1 MEEER
6 LNMQKKEI
14 VIGQKQENQRIDKG
28 ISLEAE
34 GISRS
39 RLQKL
44 LKEEMVLV
52 NEKPVKP
59 SYRLQA
65 GDTVCVQIPQSR
77 PVSIVPEEIPL
88 DILYEDDFLLVVN
101 KPQGM
106 VVHPAPGHAEHT
118 LVNAVLAHCQGN
130 LSGINGELRPGIVH
144 RIDQYTSGALV
155 ICKDDRTHQDLAEQL
170 KEHTIHRIYHA
181 VVLGNIREETGSVNA
196 PIGRHPTDRKR
207 MSIHS
212 KSGRHAVTHY
222 RVLERFGKY
231 TYVQCQ
237 LETGRTHQI
246 RVHMASIS
254 HPLLGDPLYNRNDQN
269 PFHLPGQAL
278 HACVLGFRHPH
289 SGEYLEVSA
298 PFPESF
304 TKLLDTLYK
313 SSGQARS
320 NQLLY
325 EN

>member
-1 MEEER
+1 MEEEG

-14 VIGQKQENQRIDKG
+14 VIGQEQENQRIDKG

-77 PVSIVPEEIPL
+77 PVSIVPEKIPL

-118 LVNAVLAHCQGN
+118 RCW
-130 LSGINGELRPGIVH
+130 
-144 RIDQYTSGALV
+144 
-155 ICKDDRTHQDLAEQL
+155 RTARE
-170 KEHTIHRIYHA
+170 IYRG
-181 VVLGNIREETGSVNA
+181 LTENCGRESSTGSIN
-196 PIGRHPTDRKR
+196 I
-207 MSIHS
+207 
-212 KSGRHAVTHY
+212 
-222 RVLERFGKY
+222 
-231 TYVQCQ
+231 
-237 LETGRTHQI
+237 
-246 RVHMASIS
+246 
-254 HPLLGDPLYNRNDQN
+254 
-269 PFHLPGQAL
+269 LPAL
-278 HACVLGFRHPH
+278 W
-289 SGEYLEVSA
+289 
-298 PFPESF
+298 
-304 TKLLDTLYK
+304 
-313 SSGQARS
+313 
-320 NQLLY
+320 
-325 EN
+325 

>member
-1 MEEER
+1 MEEEG

-14 VIGQKQENQRIDKG
+14 VIGQEQENQRIDKG

-155 ICKDDRTHQDLAEQL
+155 ICKDDRTHQDLA
-170 KEHTIHRIYHA
+170 
-181 VVLGNIREETGSVNA
+181 
-196 PIGRHPTDRKR
+196 
-207 MSIHS
+207 
-212 KSGRHAVTHY
+212 
-222 RVLERFGKY
+222 
-231 TYVQCQ
+231 
-237 LETGRTHQI
+237 
-246 RVHMASIS
+246 
-254 HPLLGDPLYNRNDQN
+254 
-269 PFHLPGQAL
+269 
-278 HACVLGFRHPH
+278 
-289 SGEYLEVSA
+289 
-298 PFPESF
+298 
-304 TKLLDTLYK
+304 
-313 SSGQARS
+313 
-320 NQLLY
+320 
-325 EN
+325 

>member
-1 MEEER
+1 MEEEG

-14 VIGQKQENQRIDKG
+14 VIGQEQENQRIDKG

-65 GDTVCVQIPQSR
+65 GDTVCVQIPQNR

-212 KSGRHAVTHY
+212 KCGRHAVTHY

-254 HPLLGDPLYNRNDQN
+254 HPLLGDRLYNRNDQN

-278 HACVLGFRHPH
+278 HARVLGFRHPH

-304 TKLLDTLYK
+304 TKLLDTLYE

-320 NQLLY
+320 NQLSY
-325 EN
+325 

>member
-1 MEEER
+1 
-6 LNMQKKEI
+6 MQKKEI

-44 LKEEMVLV
+44 LKEEMILV

-320 NQLLY
+320 NQLSY

>member
-1 MEEER
+1 MCTEEI
-6 LNMQKKEI
+6 I
-14 VIGQKQENQRIDKG
+14 VTSLQAGQRIDKG
-28 ISLEAE
+28 LFLDENQ
-34 GISRS
+34 ISRS

-44 LKEEMVLV
+44 LKDGQVLV

-65 GDTVCVQIPQSR
+65 GDAVQVHIPKSQ
-77 PVSIVPEEIPL
+77 PVSITPEDIPL
-88 DILYEDDFLLVVN
+88 DILYEDDCLLVVN

-106 VVHPAPGHAEHT
+106 VVHPAPGHTEHT

-144 RIDQYTSGALV
+144 RIDRDTSGALV
-155 ICKDDRTHQDLAEQL
+155 ICKNDSAHRNLAEQL
-170 KEHTIHRIYHA
+170 KEHTICRVYHA
-181 VVLGNIREETGSVNA
+181 VVKGNIKEDEGCVDA

-207 MSIHS
+207 MSVHS
-212 KSGRHAVTHY
+212 KCGRRAVTHY
-222 RVLERFGKY
+222 QVLKRFGAY

-254 HPLLGDPLYNRNDQN
+254 HPLAGDPVYNKDGN
-269 PFHLPGQAL
+269 PLHLPGQAL
-278 HACVLGFRHPH
+278 HAYILGFKHPCR
-289 SGEYLEVSA
+289 GKYLEVSA

-304 TKLLDTLYK
+304 INLLNKLNCKTPIP
-313 SSGQARS
+313 
-320 NQLLY
+320 
-325 EN
+325 

>member
-1 MEEER
+1 
-6 LNMQKKEI
+6 MQKKEI
-14 VIGQKQENQRIDKG
+14 VIGQEQENQRIDKG

-212 KSGRHAVTHY
+212 KRGRHAVTHY

-254 HPLLGDPLYNRNDQN
+254 HPLLGDRLYNRNDQN

-304 TKLLDTLYK
+304 TKLLDTLYE

-320 NQLLY
+320 NQLSY

>member
-14 VIGQKQENQRIDKG
+14 VIGQEQENQRIDKG

-320 NQLLY
+320 NQLSY